1 MKIISWSAQGAVFL
15 LVISSFG
22 HNAALVPFRLALLG
36 VVVGLLLC
44 TLVVLVAVVLI
55 SLAVAKKRP
64 LRAEY
69 LLLAAIC
76 SMGPGIAAYRIGIDG
91 IRAPMIHD
99 ITSDTVNPPVFLFT
113 QQDEG
118 FRENSLIYGDGR
130 ISAEQLVAIQLSAY
144 PDIHTMT
151 VEVPAR
157 RVYQKALF
165 VSSML
170 GWKVS
175 AQDVSIL
182 HFEAQGSTDMFGL
195 AYDVVVRI
203 TSLDEQSSAIDIR
216 SLVRVGASDL
226 GSNAK
231 RIRLFFDKLG
241 EELIIR

>member
-1 MKIISWSAQGAVFL
+1 MKIISWSGQGAVFL
-15 LVISSFG
+15 LVISTAS
-22 HNAALVPFRLALLG
+22 HHAALVPFRLALLG

-44 TLVVLVAVVLI
+44 TLVALVAVVLLG
-55 SLAVAKKRP
+55 LAVAKKSP

-76 SMGPGIAAYRIGIDG
+76 SMGPGLAAYRIGIDG
-91 IRAPMIHD
+91 IRAPMMHD

-113 QQDEG
+113 QQDED
-118 FRENSLIYGDGR
+118 FRENSLIYGDDG
-130 ISAEQLVAIQLSAY
+130 ISAEQLAAMQLSAY
-144 PDIHTMT
+144 PDIRTMT

-216 SLVRVGASDL
+216 SVVRVGASDL

-231 RIRLFFDKLG
+231 RIRHFFDKLG

>member
-1 MKIISWSAQGAVFL
+1 MKIISWSGQGAVFL
-15 LVISSFG
+15 LVISTAS
-22 HNAALVPFRLALLG
+22 HHAALVPFRLAAFG

-44 TLVVLVAVVLI
+44 TLVALVAVVLLG
-55 SLAVAKKRP
+55 LAVAKKSP

-76 SMGPGIAAYRIGIDG
+76 SMGPGLAADRIGIDG
-91 IRAPMIHD
+91 ISAPMMPD

-113 QQDEG
+113 QQDED
-118 FRENSLIYGDGR
+118 FRENSLIYGDDG
-130 ISAEQLVAIQLSAY
+130 ISAEQLAAMQLSAY
-144 PDIHTMT
+144 PDIRTMT

-175 AQDVSIL
+175 AIDVSIL
-182 HFEAQGSTDMFGL
+182 HFEAQGTTDMFGL
-195 AYDVVVRI
+195 AYDIVVRI
-203 TSLDEQSSAIDIR
+203 TPLDEQSSAIDIR
-216 SLVRVGASDL
+216 SVVRVGRYDM

-231 RIRLFFDKLG
+231 RIRLFFNKL
-241 EELIIR
+241 EQELIIL